1 VDLSLDEAHLR
12 VEDDL
17 FNDVLLT
24 KVLHFFLLR
33 PFFVFESTG
42 KFNDV
47 VFSVVGVTVE
57 TVFLKSFINLFKL
70 LL

>member
-1 VDLSLDEAHLR
+1 MDLSLDEAHLR

-33 PFFVFESTG
+33 AFFVFKSTR
-42 KFNDV
+42 KFDDV